1 MMTSYKLC
9 NDAMLQKMH
18 SRHIMRTENGHHT
31 TFSASVLEWEK
42 FNGASFVGVQITITQ
57 LCKCKHECKWLESKD
72 QAMSRLFLTLAQ
84 ARFLNWALKCKF
96 ILTVEIYRLLI

>member
-31 TFSASVLEWEK
+31 ELFSASVLEWEK
-42 FNGASFVGVQITITQ
+42 FNGASFVGVQVYNSQ
-57 LCKCKHECKWLESKD
+57 LHNCVSVSMSVSGWSPKIRPCPGSF
-72 QAMSRLFLTLAQ
+72 SRLH
-84 ARFLNWALKCKF
+84 KH
-96 ILTVEIYRLLI
+96 VS

>member
-1 MMTSYKLC
+1 MVITLNFFCICSGMGEIQY
-9 NDAMLQKMH
+9 
-18 SRHIMRTENGHHT
+18 
-31 TFSASVLEWEK
+31 
-42 FNGASFVGVQITITQ
+42 GASFVGVQVYKIAQ